1 MQAVIGRIAIELG
14 RKLFGE
20 SAQRVSLGVCGFAIE
35 CRIDPAG
42 QGAVVGD
49 RASKPHLWRKQ
60 QPDRTGTGAFILL
73 FEQAALR
80 APEDIVAARMKID
93 RGALVLPE
101 LNPGEVAAAAGK
113 SMARRSICRDLRNTF
128 LETIL
133 KDDVHDLLVGRITIF
148 ERDLLGQDVDPRD
161 RLDRDIAQ
169 LAIARDPPTVEK
181 HQWAGGARRP
191 RDPDLRR
198 DRDEEFVEARRARGF
213 DVARTKDVF
222 RLDIADDRTAGA
234 LTSDDDLFLLLR
246 ILARLL
252 SVSALGRRR
261 CRLSLQRRKGRRHG
275 GPQEHRDAG
284 AVQHAPP
291 VEERA

>member
-1 MQAVIGRIAIELG
+1 MP
-14 RKLFGE
+14 
-20 SAQRVSLGVCGFAIE
+20 LGVCGFAIE
-35 CRIDPAG
+35 GRIDAAG

-49 RASKPHLWRKQ
+49 RASEPHLRRQQ

-80 APEDIVAARMKID
+80 APQDIVAARMQID
-93 RGALVLPE
+93 RRALVLAE
-101 LNPGEVAAAAGK
+101 LDPGEVATAAGE
-113 SMARRSICRDLRNTF
+113 SMVRRSVCRHLRNRF
-128 LETIL
+128 LKAIL
-133 KDDVHDLLVGRITIF
+133 KDDVHDLLVGRIAIF
-148 ERDLLGQDVDPRD
+148 ERDLLRQDVDSRD
-161 RLDRDIAQ
+161 RLDRNVAQ

-222 RLDIADDRTAGA
+222 RLDITDDRTAGA

-252 SVSALGRRR
+252 SVSALGRDPARRR